1 MKRFGFGV
9 WMTILALSAIP
20 FAAPITVRAQSIPVT
35 GGKLLLTGGVSQIEG
50 AAGGGLTPWAVIG
63 GNDSAGQF
71 GGTVYAT
78 HVRTTDYQVTSQG
91 AEFSV
96 DNRVELSASRQSF
109 DTRAV
114 GAALGLGYG
123 YTISQTTLGAKIRLV
138 GDAVLDPDRWLPQ
151 ISAGI
156 QYKTNDRGGLV
167 TALGARSDR
176 GTDLY
181 VSATKLLLAQGLL
194 LNATVRQTK
203 ANQYGILGFGGID
216 DKYRTEIEAS
226 AAYLLSRRL
235 AVGVEIRT
243 KPDNL
248 AVAHEDTAYDAFVAY
263 ALCKHLSL
271 TLAYVDLGTI
281 VTRRQTGAYVSLQAG
296 F

>member
-1 MKRFGFGV
+1 MKRFGFGARMV
-9 WMTILALSAIP
+9 MLLLL
-20 FAAPITVRAQSIPVT
+20 AAPLAAGAQSIPVT

-63 GNDSAGQF
+63 GNDSEGQF
-71 GGTVYAT
+71 GGAVYAT
-78 HVRTTDYQVTSQG
+78 KVRTTDYRLTSQG
-91 AEFSV
+91 AVFSV

-109 DTRAV
+109 DTQAV
-114 GAALGLGYG
+114 GGTLGLGYG
-123 YTISQTTLGAKIRLV
+123 YTINQTTLGAKVRLI
-138 GDAVLDPDRWLPQ
+138 GDAVLDSDRWLPQ
-151 ISAGI
+151 ISAGL
-156 QYKTNDRGGLV
+156 QYKSNDRAGLV
-167 TALGARSDR
+167 TALGARNAK

-181 VSATKLLLAQGLL
+181 VSATKLFLAQGLL

-203 ANQYGILGFGGID
+203 ANQFGILGFGGTD
-216 DKYRTEIEAS
+216 DAYHTEIEAS
-226 AAYLLSRRL
+226 AAYLLNRRL
-235 AVGVEIRT
+235 AVGAEVRT

-248 AVAHEDTAYDAFVAY
+248 AVAHEGPAYDAFVAY
-263 ALCKHLSL
+263 AVCRHLSL